1 MLYLKWFWQQKN
13 LEKFKMSKQIRNL
26 PSKDIKSFLNNNKN
40 IELLD
45 VRTKEEWDQI
55 GKPNGDALG
64 IKTHFITIQRS
75 PDPEANKGFVV
86 EVKNKADIKKDL
98 LIICRSGARS
108 MMAAQLLSQ
117 EGFNCIN
124 ISDGFEG
131 NGEDQGW
138 KNENLPSS

>member
-1 MLYLKWFWQQKN
+1 MNKEIKN
-13 LEKFKMSKQIRNL
+13 LSSKEIKNYI
-26 PSKDIKSFLNNNKN
+26 STNKD

-45 VRTKEEWDQI
+45 VRTEEEWDQI
-55 GKPNGDALG
+55 GKPNGEALG

-75 PDPEANKGFVV
+75 PDPEANKGFVA

-117 EGFNCIN
+117 EGFKCIN

-131 NGEDQGW
+131 NEKNSGW
-138 KNENLPSS
+138 KNIDLPVNLKSL

>member
-1 MLYLKWFWQQKN
+1 MNKEIKN
-13 LEKFKMSKQIRNL
+13 LSSKEIKNYI
-26 PSKDIKSFLNNNKN
+26 STNKD

-45 VRTKEEWDQI
+45 VRTEEEWDQI
-55 GKPNGDALG
+55 GKPNGEELG

-75 PDPEANKGFVV
+75 PDPEANKGFVA

-117 EGFNCIN
+117 EGFKCIN

-131 NGEDQGW
+131 NEKNSGW
-138 KNENLPSS
+138 KNIDLPVNLKSL

>member
-1 MLYLKWFWQQKN
+1 MNKEIK
-13 LEKFKMSKQIRNL
+13 NL
-26 PSKDIKSFLNNNKN
+26 PSKEIKNYISTNKN

-45 VRTKEEWDQI
+45 VRAKEEWDQI
-55 GKPNGDALG
+55 GKPNGEVIG

-75 PDPEANKGFVV
+75 SDPEANKGFIA

-131 NGEDQGW
+131 NGADQGW

>member
-1 MLYLKWFWQQKN
+1 MNKEIK
-13 LEKFKMSKQIRNL
+13 NL
-26 PSKDIKSFLNNNKN
+26 PSKEIKNYISTNKD

-45 VRTKEEWDQI
+45 VRTEEEWDQI
-55 GKPNGDALG
+55 GKPNGEALG
-64 IKTHFITIQRS
+64 VKTHFITIQRS
-75 PDPEANKGFVV
+75 PDPDANKGFVA

-108 MMAAQLLSQ
+108 MMAAQLLSK

-131 NGEDQGW
+131 NGENNGW
-138 KNENLPSS
+138 NKEKLPIF

>member
-1 MLYLKWFWQQKN
+1 MNKEIKN
-13 LEKFKMSKQIRNL
+13 LLSKEIKNYI
-26 PSKDIKSFLNNNKN
+26 STNKD

-45 VRTKEEWDQI
+45 VRTKEEWDQV
-55 GKPNGDALG
+55 GKPNGEALG

-75 PDPEANKGFVV
+75 PDPEANKGFVA

-131 NGEDQGW
+131 NGTDQGW
-138 KNENLPSS
+138 KKENLPSS